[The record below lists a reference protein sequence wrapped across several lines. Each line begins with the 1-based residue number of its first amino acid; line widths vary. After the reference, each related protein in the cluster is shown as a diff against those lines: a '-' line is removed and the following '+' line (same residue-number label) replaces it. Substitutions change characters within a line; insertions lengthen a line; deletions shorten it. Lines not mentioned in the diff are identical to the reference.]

1 MTLWKG
7 VSMTS
12 SINEL
17 CYVIAGGTPRTS
29 VEAYWNGIIPWLS
42 IKDFISSNRFVNYA
56 EKSITS
62 LGLENSSTNLLK
74 PYDIII
80 SARGTVGNV
89 ALVTRPMAFN
99 QSCFGLRSKDKA
111 ILMQEYLFYWL
122 KANKQQ
128 IQTGS
133 HGAVFNTITRNDF
146 NRLKIDV
153 PKIDAQRHI
162 VDTISSL
169 LLKSL

>member
-1 MTLWKG
+1 
-7 VSMTS
+7 
-12 SINEL
+12 
-17 CYVIAGGTPRTS
+17 
-29 VEAYWNGIIPWLS
+29 
-42 IKDFISSNRFVNYA
+42 
-56 EKSITS
+56 
-62 LGLENSSTNLLK
+62 
-74 PYDIII
+74 
-80 SARGTVGNV
+80 
-89 ALVTRPMAFN
+89 
-99 QSCFGLRSKDKA
+99 
-111 ILMQEYLFYWL
+111 MQEYLFYWL